1 MSRGDIFVNDRLSK
15 PSSSYYDLSHMLQ
28 TTGKFGTLIPMQA
41 IDLIP
46 GDKISITPMCY
57 IRLAPLISPAW
68 TQLEVTI
75 DIWVVPNRI
84 LWPDW
89 DDFITGNEEIV
100 PPYIRVTPSEWED
113 PINLGSP
120 WNTLG
125 LPGYGDISSFTQ
137 FRAEADVFPFIGY
150 LTIWNEDY
158 RNENLVDP
166 VEWTM
171 NAGLNAY
178 QGDGTLLDPV
188 YDRILTAPQQRGWN
202 PDYLTTALPWA
213 QKGDPVQLPLVEDDY
228 LDVEINPDLASH
240 PGIWVDASADPIS
253 ESTNQQTG
261 LSGEPILDFLVDPS
275 VQGWYNPNG
284 SLRVNPNIDAV
295 TINQF
300 RQALLLQEFLERDAR
315 GGTRIWETIW
325 AHFGVRIKD
334 YRVDKP
340 EFVSRSKGNVNI
352 SEVLSSVVFQS
363 GEEIVPQGTPT
374 GRASA
379 GTNGRYG
386 SYYCT
391 EFSYM
396 HILVNVQPKSAYQ
409 NFIERKW
416 SRRTRYDYAWPTFAK
431 LGEQEVLKQEAS
443 FNWTSPTINA
453 SSFGYQRRYG
463 EYMFINDRVSGLFTT
478 SMDFWVLCRPFPN
491 DQEIEL
497 NEQFV
502 MVDQAAEDLDRIF
515 AVQDGTDYIYI
526 QLYLDISANRKIPIW
541 NVPATLA

>member
-28 TTGKFGTLIPMQA
+28 TTGKFGTVIPMQV

-46 GDKISITPMCY
+46 GDKIGITPMCY

-75 DIWVVPNRI
+75 DVWVVPNRI
-84 LWPDW
+84 LWPEW

-100 PPYIRVTPSEWED
+100 PPYMVVNGIDWTDVA
-113 PINLGSP
+113 LGSP

-125 LPGYGDISSFTQ
+125 LPGYGDLSVWPN
-137 FRAEADVFPFIGY
+137 FRAEADAFPFIGY
-150 LTIWNEDY
+150 LTIWNEEY

-166 VEWTM
+166 VEWTLIP
-171 NAGLNAY
+171 GQNAY
-178 QGDGTLLDPV
+178 VGDGSGLDPV
-188 YDRILTAPQQRGWN
+188 YTRVLSAPQQRGWN

-213 QKGDPVQLPLVEDDY
+213 QKGDPVQLPLVEDDF
-228 LDVEINPDLASH
+228 LDVVLENKDQTQKWENSAATPWGGLIEMQGTTTGVSQGYLPPIGPTEQAWLNPHGTLK
-240 PGIWVDASADPIS
+240 
-253 ESTNQQTG
+253 
-261 LSGEPILDFLVDPS
+261 VDPN
-275 VQGWYNPNG
+275 V
-284 SLRVNPNIDAV
+284 DAV

-325 AHFGVRIKD
+325 AHFGIRIKD

-340 EFVSRSKGNVNI
+340 EFVSRSRGNVNI

-363 GEEIVPQGTPT
+363 GEEVVPQGTPT

-386 SYYCT
+386 SYFCT

-396 HILVNVQPKSAYQ
+396 HVLVNVQPKSAYQ

-416 SRRTRYDYAWPTFAK
+416 SRRTRYDYAWPTFAR

-443 FNWTSPTINA
+443 FNWGDPSANA
-453 SSFGYQRRYG
+453 NTFGYQRRYG

-478 SMDFWVLCRPFPN
+478 SMDFWVLCRPFPV